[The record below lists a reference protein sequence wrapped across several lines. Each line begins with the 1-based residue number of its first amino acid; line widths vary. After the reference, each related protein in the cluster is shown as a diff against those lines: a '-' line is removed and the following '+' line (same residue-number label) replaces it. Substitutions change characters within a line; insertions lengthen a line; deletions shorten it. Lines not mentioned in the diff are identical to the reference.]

1 VRRGG
6 ITSAEVPDDE
16 VELRT
21 LDGRTYAVP
30 PNSSGE
36 TVSTRLTLQEL
47 ERHLW
52 RAADILRG
60 AIDAADYKHYI
71 FGLLFYKRL
80 CDVWQEEYE
89 ERLAEYDGD
98 QELASSPENHR
109 FHIPTAHHW
118 STVRQR
124 SANIGRHL
132 NLALHAIEDCNPR
145 LRGVFQD
152 VDYANKG
159 RFPDALLERL
169 LVHFESVRMR
179 RSDVDSRV
187 LGDAYEYLIA
197 MFAESAGKK
206 GGEFYTPKMVVR
218 LMVDVLQPQEDMT
231 VYDPACGAGGMLLEA
246 VHYMER
252 TGRNPRSLT
261 LYGQER
267 NINTWAIC
275 KMSLFLH
282 DIDDAFIERG
292 DTLIEPRHLAEDGRA
307 VKRFHLVLANPPFS
321 LSPWGHEV
329 WQRGDPYGRAVYG
342 LPPRS
347 YGDLAF
353 VQHMIASLRN
363 DGRMAVVVPHG
374 VLFRGGA
381 EGRIREGILN
391 ADLIEAVVGLGPNLF
406 YGTGIPAAILFIN
419 RAKPPKRKRKVLF
432 VNGSDEF
439 VVGKTQ
445 NTLSEANV
453 NRLVGA
459 VRTWRNEEG
468 FAAIATIDDIKANG
482 FSLNIS
488 TYVDLGVAEEELD
501 VETELAALAKAT
513 RARDKAETALW
524 KMLVELG
531 YAKK

>member
-1 VRRGG
+1 M
-6 ITSAEVPDDE
+6 P
-16 VELRT
+16 
-21 LDGRTYAVP
+21 
-30 PNSSGE
+30 
-36 TVSTRLTLQEL
+36 LTLPDL

-89 ERLAEYDGD
+89 ARLAEYDGD
-98 QELASSPENHR
+98 QELASSPEEHR
-109 FHIPTAHHW
+109 FHIPPAHQW
-118 STVRQR
+118 AVVRR
-124 SANIGRHL
+124 HSVDIGLHL
-132 NLALHAIEDCNPR
+132 TLALHAIEDANPP

-152 VDYANKG
+152 VDYANKD

-169 LVHFESVRMR
+169 LVHFESVSMR
-179 RSDVDSRV
+179 RANVDSRV

-218 LMVDVLQPQEDMT
+218 LMVEVLQPQEDMT
-231 VYDPACGAGGMLLEA
+231 VYDPTCGAGGLLLEA

-252 TGRNPRSLT
+252 HKKNPRALT

-275 KMSLFLH
+275 KMALFLH
-282 DIDDAFIERG
+282 DIDDARIERG
-292 DTLIEPRHLAEDGRA
+292 DTLVEPKHLAEGGGA
-307 VKRFHLVLANPPFS
+307 VRRFHLVLANPPFS

-329 WQRGDPYGRAVYG
+329 WQKGDPYGRATYG
-342 LPPRS
+342 LPPKS
-347 YGDLAF
+347 YADLAF
-353 VQHMIASLRN
+353 VQHMIASLRA

-381 EGRIREGILN
+381 EGRIREGILK

-419 RAKPPKRKRKVLF
+419 RAKAPERRGKVLL
-432 VNGSDEF
+432 VNGGEEF
-439 VVGKTQ
+439 ELGKTQ

-453 NRLVGA
+453 ARLAGA
-459 VRTWRNEEG
+459 VRAWRNEER
-468 FAAIATIDDIKANG
+468 FATVATLAEIAANDYN
-482 FSLNIS
+482 LNIS
-488 TYVDLGVAEEELD
+488 RYVDLGEPEEELD
-501 VETELAALAKAT
+501 VATELAALGEAT
-513 RARDKAETALW
+513 RARDEAEAALW
-524 KMLVELG
+524 KRLAELG
-531 YAKK
+531 YAKE